1 MGSEQGDGPKRS
13 EDGTEDIADELLEAL
28 RSSTL
33 NVPNHLSF
41 RCIYRFSR
49 EGLTDPDDG
58 VHILTD
64 VREPSGRY
72 RDGLLITSGGRATT
86 LLLAGSDGK
95 IGHGRILTENGKTS
109 DVGPRPG
116 WSTRDEWAK
125 VAIKTAVHTLMRR
138 NESRSP
144 EFDSDRVQAD
154 EHLPLLEFKA
164 RTGCGIRLRSWRL
177 ADTTAVPDAE
187 GARIEHWTGVLADG
201 VITYAEIAAG
211 YREDG
216 TIAALGCVEG
226 MPSGH
231 DLAFLGVFTPDGAHL
246 NMGPTAPGGHF
257 LNVAV
262 PLLAPYLT
270 GGGRRR

>member
-1 MGSEQGDGPKRS
+1 MGFEDRDGPKRAD
-13 EDGTEDIADELLEAL
+13 DGTEDNAQALLEAL

-33 NVPNHLSF
+33 DTPDQLSF
-41 RCIYRFSR
+41 SAIYSFSM
-49 EGLTDPDDG
+49 EGLTEPDEG

-116 WSTRDEWAK
+116 WSTHDEWAK
-125 VAIKTAVHTLMRR
+125 IAIKTAVHTLMHR

-144 EFDSDRVQAD
+144 EFDTDRVQAD

-177 ADTTAVPDAE
+177 ADTTAVSDAE
-187 GARIEHWTGVLADG
+187 GARIELWTGVLADG
-201 VITYAEIAAG
+201 VITYADIAAG

-216 TIAALGCVEG
+216 TIAALACVEG

-231 DLAFLGVFTPDGAHL
+231 DLAFLGVFTPDGAHQ
-246 NMGPTAPGGHF
+246 NMD
-257 LNVAV
+257 
-262 PLLAPYLT
+262 
-270 GGGRRR
+270 RRRPADASSTSPFRCSRLT